1 MSPARQP
8 MSSGDIGGGGGGVGL
23 DSSGVRATGP
33 RRDGSSGSGTTISE
47 RQLALPPPL
56 TEGGGGGLL
65 PGARRQGAGAGCL
78 DL

>member
-8 MSSGDIGGGGGGVGL
+8 MSSGDIGGGGVLGWTLPALG
-23 DSSGVRATGP
+23 
-33 RRDGSSGSGTTISE
+33 RRTPEGMGSGTTISE
-47 RQLALPPPL
+47 RQLAFPPPL
-56 TEGGGGGLL
+56 TEGGGGLL